1 VQLSSAVI
9 PASGDAASTSNDL
22 LLVSIAD
29 DGSQLLINQYSDQ
42 TGNWTGS
49 SIPELTKAPSN
60 TNFTAGAVVASP
72 DEPRFFAMESNGTI
86 QSFKI
91 SQKNATQ
98 WEYEGVVLPS

>member
-9 PASGDAASTSNDL
+9 PASGDEAAASNDL
-22 LLVSIAD
+22 LLLSIAN
-29 DGSQLLINQYSDQ
+29 DGSQLCINQYSDQ

-49 SIPELTKAPSN
+49 FIPELTKAPSN
-60 TNFTAGAVVASP
+60 TNSTAGALVASP
-72 DEPRFFAMESNGTI
+72 DEPRFFGLESNGTI

-91 SQKNATQ
+91 SQENATQ

>member
-9 PASGDAASTSNDL
+9 PASGDEAAASNDL
-22 LLVSIAD
+22 LLLSIAN
-29 DGSQLLINQYSDQ
+29 DGSQFSDQ

-49 SIPELTKAPSN
+49 FIPELTKAPSN
-60 TNFTAGAVVASP
+60 TNSTAGALVASP
-72 DEPRFFAMESNGTI
+72 DEPRFFGLESNGTI

-91 SQKNATQ
+91 SQENATQ